1 MKKFFIFVFSVFL
14 TGCYQVKKTY
24 FINPDGKGK
33 VIIDAVLPVVSLNL
47 NQNNNEKPDF
57 EGRVKEIIEKS
68 KGVDGWKDIKWE
80 ETEEGKLHFTGVAYF
95 SDINSL
101 KIGKIGILNPEMKK
115 VNGEYLLTIKMEKG
129 KKEKEKKKISQEEI
143 NKIVEKEKKNYF
155 QMKPLLIGFFTDLK
169 EEDVFYLPGEIENIS
184 NFKKI
189 SENTASIEIKGEK
202 ILKVIDEVMKDEK
215 LSKKAILYDYS
226 DEETKK
232 QIDKIFYGK
241 IFGEEKE
248 IEIIFKPEKELFDY
262 NSEIKD
268 TKKTLKWTQK
278 GSKEEKKSEQKV
290 TPGGETGIEDVS
302 VAGIKVVYLSDVKNG
317 ILPFSSTKGLSLAVL
332 IKLKNKI
339 ISTTG
344 EIKKAV
350 SEAGENLLPENI
362 WNRRINFPSI
372 SKSGKEVLL
381 NIGLKLPEKSKIV
394 KEIEGEIEYVCGGD
408 KVEEVNSGIENFK
421 EGEKGSFSN
430 CKILKNEKSK
440 WQSGKFQIDIECK
453 IPKYKVKDIK
463 FYDEKGNL
471 IKSRIVGTFLMNEK
485 TTFSCMLEKKLEYGK
500 IVFVVYKDI
509 FKKKESFKLNDIKIP

>member
-1 MKKFFIFVFSVFL
+1 M
-14 TGCYQVKKTY
+14 
-24 FINPDGKGK
+24 
-33 VIIDAVLPVVSLNL
+33 ID
-47 NQNNNEKPDF
+47 
-57 EGRVKEIIEKS
+57 
-68 KGVDGWKDIKWE
+68 
-80 ETEEGKLHFTGVAYF
+80 
-95 SDINSL
+95 
-101 KIGKIGILNPEMKK
+101 
-115 VNGEYLLTIKMEKG
+115 
-129 KKEKEKKKISQEEI
+129 
-143 NKIVEKEKKNYF
+143 
-155 QMKPLLIGFFTDLK
+155 
-169 EEDVFYLPGEIENIS
+169 
-184 NFKKI
+184 
-189 SENTASIEIKGEK
+189 
-202 ILKVIDEVMKDEK
+202 
-215 LSKKAILYDYS
+215 
-226 DEETKK
+226 TK
-232 QIDKIFYGK
+232 
-241 IFGEEKE
+241 KE

-440 WQSGKFQIDIECK
+440 WQSGKFQIDIECE
-453 IPKYKVKDIK
+453 IPRYKVKDIK
-463 FYDEKGNL
+463 FYDLEGNL
-471 IKSRIVGTFLMNEK
+471 IKSRIVGTMSMNEK
-485 TTFSCMLEKKLEYGK
+485 TTFSCILDRKVESGK
-500 IVFVVYKDI
+500 IVFVVYKDV
-509 FKKKESFKLNDIKIP
+509 FMKKESFKLKDIKIP